1 MDIGSRRVFR
11 LSLTTAI
18 TLAVAYAMN
27 MSMPFMAPLFAFM
40 LAAPPKP
47 PMGLKG
53 LLGLLLVLAIIL
65 SAGLILTPVLQEYP
79 TTGLLLVL
87 LGLFAANYITLN
99 LGKGPVGAFMTVGVA
114 MISMIGQVSYELA
127 AALTIELLISI
138 GLAVVVLWVVY
149 PLFPEDDGPVM
160 EPPPP
165 PASQSSWLATRATLI
180 VFPAFLLGLTNPTG
194 YAPIIM
200 KSVAL
205 GQQAEQTAAKA
216 AGRELLGS
224 TFLAGLFAILFWFGL
239 KLNPSLWMF
248 FLWTLAFGVYCSAK
262 FYRVIPSRYAPTFWL
277 NVFITMLILVGPA
290 VGDSANGKD
299 VYAAFFVRMGLFIG
313 VTIYAWLALVFLE
326 WLRTRKQVRLQAA

>member
-1 MDIGSRRVFR
+1 
-11 LSLTTAI
+11 
-18 TLAVAYAMN
+18 MN
-27 MSMPFMAPLFAFM
+27 MSLPFMAPLFAFM

-87 LGLFAANYITLN
+87 FGLFAANYIILN

-149 PLFPEDDGPVM
+149 PLFLEDDGPVM

-165 PASQSSWLATRATLI
+165 PASQAQPPSPPASSPIPPALPLPSHPTPPIPPAT
-180 VFPAFLLGLTNPTG
+180 P
-194 YAPIIM
+194 
-200 KSVAL
+200 
-205 GQQAEQTAAKA
+205 
-216 AGRELLGS
+216 
-224 TFLAGLFAILFWFGL
+224 
-239 KLNPSLWMF
+239 
-248 FLWTLAFGVYCSAK
+248 
-262 FYRVIPSRYAPTFWL
+262 
-277 NVFITMLILVGPA
+277 
-290 VGDSANGKD
+290 
-299 VYAAFFVRMGLFIG
+299 
-313 VTIYAWLALVFLE
+313 
-326 WLRTRKQVRLQAA
+326 